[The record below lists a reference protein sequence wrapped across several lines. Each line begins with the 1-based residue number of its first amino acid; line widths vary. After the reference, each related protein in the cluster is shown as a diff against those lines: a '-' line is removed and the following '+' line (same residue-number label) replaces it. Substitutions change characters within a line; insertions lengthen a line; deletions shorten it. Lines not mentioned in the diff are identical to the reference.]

1 MALGKI
7 ALGLARKPRQ
17 QQVGHCKPDHAVAKE
32 FQTLKMV
39 DRFSTLRLMR
49 EARMA
54 EGCLQ
59 QGTIGETIAEGLLE
73 PFEIAVGGFARA
85 TQCR

>member
-1 MALGKI
+1 
-7 ALGLARKPRQ
+7 
-17 QQVGHCKPDHAVAKE
+17 
-32 FQTLKMV
+32 
-39 DRFSTLRLMR
+39 MR